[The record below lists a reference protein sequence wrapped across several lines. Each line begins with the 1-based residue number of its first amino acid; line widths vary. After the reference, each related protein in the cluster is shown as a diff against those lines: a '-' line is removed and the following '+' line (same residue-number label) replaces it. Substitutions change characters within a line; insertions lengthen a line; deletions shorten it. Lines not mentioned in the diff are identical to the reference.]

1 MVDAKSVRCVEP
13 SNSIRRSLKNSGF
26 LSGPDLS
33 RAAKANESNQ
43 GFSPC
48 ERSQK
53 EGAGGFNPLNR
64 AKTQRPLGPGR
75 CLSPTR
81 SSHKRSHGTRTAF
94 SLGIIL
100 SAALALGP
108 VSDVIAAAQSP
119 ASATAKVQIA
129 GQIVDQTGA
138 PIPNAQIRD
147 STSDQILGVTN
158 ASGRFTL
165 TCARPCSVKIYSP
178 GFKPTTTEWQS
189 ATPIILS
196 ACCAIGDITVPPQ
209 ETVTVTAYRTPLGEL
224 ESPASTR
231 VLSTQELRQS
241 AAITLDGQLRLASGV
256 ETFRRSSSLVA
267 NPSSQGLSL
276 RGLGSTSASRTL
288 VTEDDIPLNDAFAGW
303 IHWEELPEL
312 SIRSVELVRG
322 GASDL
327 YGSSAIGGV
336 VNVLPVRP
344 ESDHVELQS
353 DYGSENTYLDNLLL
367 EGKHGPWG
375 ALITGGLLGTDG
387 FIQTAPGQRGS
398 IDTKSNVHAQ
408 NGLALLDR
416 SQGPLRLFLRSSV
429 MNEARDNGTP
439 IQKNGTRLWRYASG
453 ADWTGSGGGVLTFR
467 AYGGTEH
474 YRQTFSTIA
483 ANRDSEVLNRFAR
496 TPDNELGAVLHW
508 SQPLLPR
515 IFGPGLLLLAGADTH
530 DVRAADYESVI
541 KSGVLSY
548 VNLSDRQRLTGAYA
562 EILYSHQAWTIAASG
577 RIDWFSNFDGYQW
590 LPSVKKEPRDAERP
604 IDPRLGI
611 SRKLGQHFALSG
623 SGFRGFRAPTPNELY
638 RSTQVGSFLTL
649 PNQSLQSERA
659 TGWETG
665 AATEQRWGTLRA
677 SYFWTR
683 VNHPVT
689 ALTTNPNSTPIQL
702 TRENLGQI
710 ESRGISSDVALQP
723 AKWMSLEAGYQ
734 YTNAT
739 VTQYRQQPNLVGNW
753 IPQVAHQM
761 ATAQLRGYRPSI
773 GTLSLQG
780 KISGRQFDDDAN
792 KYLLHSYF
800 KLDAYASHQFGKQPS
815 GKNLEVFVS
824 GQNLL
829 NRQIE
834 VGRTPTLTLGNP
846 RAVRIGFLLNLGPST
861 PATH

>member
-1 MVDAKSVRCVEP
+1 MADAKAARCVEP
-13 SNSIRRSLKNSGF
+13 SNSSSPVLKNSA
-26 LSGPDLS
+26 LISGPDFATYKKTSGIGGTVTGHDFS
-33 RAAKANESNQ
+33 RAANA
-43 GFSPC
+43 
-48 ERSQK
+48 
-53 EGAGGFNPLNR
+53 
-64 AKTQRPLGPGR
+64 AKW
-75 CLSPTR
+75 TR
-81 SSHKRSHGTRTAF
+81 
-94 SLGIIL
+94 
-100 SAALALGP
+100 ALAPEAETPCSGSLLQETTRP
-108 VSDVIAAAQSP
+108 TTALSVAFCAVLALIPFSTVIATAQSP
-119 ASATAKVQIA
+119 GSSTAKIQIT
-129 GQIVDQTGA
+129 GQVVDQTGA
-138 PIPNAQIRD
+138 PIPNAQVRD
-147 STSDQILGVTN
+147 ANSDKVLGVTN
-158 ASGRFTL
+158 TSGRLTL
-165 TCARPCSVKIYSP
+165 TCARPCNVRIYSP
-178 GFKPTTTEWQS
+178 GFNPKTKEWQS
-189 ATPIILS
+189 ATPIVLS
-196 ACCAIGDITVPPQ
+196 VGNVIGDIAVQP

-224 ESPASTR
+224 ESPATTR

-241 AAITLDGQLRLASGV
+241 AAITLDGQLRLAAGV

-344 ESDHVELQS
+344 ESKHLELQS
-353 DYGSENTYLDNLLL
+353 NYGSENTYQDNLLL
-367 EGKHGPWG
+367 ESKHGPWG
-375 ALITGGLLGTDG
+375 ALIAGGLLGTDG
-387 FIQTAPGQRGS
+387 FIQTAPDQRGTV
-398 IDTKSNVHAQ
+398 DTNSNVHAQ
-408 NGLALLDR
+408 NGLALLDHT
-416 SQGPLRLFLRSSV
+416 QGPLRLFLRSSV

-439 IQKNGTRLWRYASG
+439 IQKNGTRLWRYATG
-453 ADWTGSGGGVLTFR
+453 ADWSRASGAVLTFR

-483 ANRDSEVLNRFAR
+483 SNRDSEVLNRFAR

-508 SQPLLPR
+508 SQPLFPHL
-515 IFGPGLLLLAGADTH
+515 FGPSLLLLAGADTH

-541 KSGVLSY
+541 KSGTLSY
-548 VNLSDRQRLTGAYA
+548 MNLSDRQRLTGAYA
-562 EILYSHQAWTIAASG
+562 ELLFTHQAWTIAASG

-590 LPSVKKEPRDAERP
+590 LPTVKKEPRDAERP

-649 PNQSLQSERA
+649 PNASLKSERA

-665 AATEQRWGTLRA
+665 AAMEQRWGTLRA
-677 SYFWTR
+677 SYFWTQ

-710 ESRGISSDVALQP
+710 ESRGVSSDVAVQP
-723 AKWMSLEAGYQ
+723 AKWMTLEAGYQ
-734 YTNAT
+734 YTNAS

-792 KYLLHSYF
+792 AYLLHGYF
-800 KLDAYASHQFGKQPS
+800 KLDAYASHQFGKRPL
-815 GKNLEVFVS
+815 GKQIEIFTS

-846 RAVRIGFLLNLGPST
+846 RAVRVGFLLNLGPST
-861 PATH
+861 P